1 MQEEQDTVSAVLTK
15 YREVIVMEYVEY
27 TSIFANMLKQIQ
39 MFGTYSDEIHERYIA
54 VVSSL
59 REKLRLYATPNE
71 KKNYDLFTD
80 DLVDISKA
88 IIYDRNLESILK
100 RLEILKIDG
109 IIRPS
114 SYNLEQALD
123 ELFFGDNDG
132 FI

>member
-1 MQEEQDTVSAVLTK
+1 MQEEQDTVSAALMK

-39 MFGTYSDEIHERYIA
+39 MFGNYSDEIHERYIA
-54 VVSSL
+54 VVCSL
-59 REKLRLYATPNE
+59 REKLRLYATQNE
-71 KKNYDLFTD
+71 KNYDLFRD
-80 DLVDISKA
+80 DMVDISKA
-88 IIYDRNLESILK
+88 IIYDNNLESILK

-109 IIRPS
+109 IFKPS